1 MLRLP
6 TNAAGGDEVHLR
18 AGGSTHGDPNL
29 PCRCQ
34 DGRTARGFPCL
45 SLGLHQHRSH
55 SRRVTSVVVSL
66 LHSLRLNSFS
76 AAMGSMGAVF
86 PSMALQMSATASF
99 KRSRSASVDVR
110 LLAME
115 PATQRRDQ
123 QLERKHPRS
132 LTLSPLIQLWD
143 TTGPSAPSPGRAG
156 VAHLGSSEI
165 GYSFRVG
172 VCWAPDRAALP
183 LQFSVIFEYG
193 GLIP

>member
-1 MLRLP
+1 M
-6 TNAAGGDEVHLR
+6 T
-18 AGGSTHGDPNL
+18 
-29 PCRCQ
+29 
-34 DGRTARGFPCL
+34 FF
-45 SLGLHQHRSH
+45 
-55 SRRVTSVVVSL
+55 VVSL
-66 LHSLRLNSFS
+66 LHSLGLNSFS

-132 LTLSPLIQLWD
+132 LTPSPLIQLWE
-143 TTGPSAPSPGRAG
+143 TTGSSAPCTGAGGSRTPGILGNRILFSGRRVLGAG
-156 VAHLGSSEI
+156 SRS
-165 GYSFRVG
+165 
-172 VCWAPDRAALP
+172 ALP